1 MEANGQL
8 KKFLIIVFLL
18 VFAIKTFSLAQAQQ
32 PVFRIGVID
41 NPTGPIANGARLA
54 ISEINNAG
62 GVVGAD
68 GTTFRLEAVVQPPDD
83 LANAVKNIN
92 SAAVIAVI
100 GPETTDQVLNGL
112 PILQTLNVPIL
123 TPAIGDTIIV
133 SDTSGLIFRTRAP
146 EILHGRA
153 LANYIVSDLNIANI
167 ATVQLDLESTAGVI
181 GFSTALSSVGRAPLA
196 SLLLDGNTTIPQIA
210 DTILRQNIDLVA
222 TYGPPDIASQLYNQL
237 RATDWEGFFVYN
249 QATNN
254 IFRNAVS
261 PEQLDGIL
269 SATTWSLAS
278 TDPTSTR
285 FLTVYTRAFLSTPD
299 PVAAASYDAVY
310 LLADAIGLPG
320 DLQTNL
326 ASLSNIQGVQG
337 ILNPASLTRGEI
349 STNVV
354 VTRLNAL
361 GGPEIVARFAG
372 GQRLQDDD
380 IVNLVA
386 TPTPQPTATPEGVY
400 IVVRSSVQN
409 VRTGPSTQYDVLGQ
423 LRRDESAKVIGAS
436 TDFSWV
442 VIEYRGQNG
451 WLFADLLDIFGD
463 TSTVPVITPPP
474 TPTPGPP
481 TPTPTAAPIAD
492 ILVLAAT
499 PPSLVIGSAFNVTV
513 TIRNQGSI
521 DAGPFAV
528 AASFLPGD
536 VYSAV
541 NLAGLGAGQQTTL
554 TLTGTL
560 GTGPT
565 GPQNVIIVADLNN
578 QLDEGPTGEANNI
591 AFTYSYI
598 ADRPILNAGTLV
610 LNPGGTLNLEGSGE
624 IDLEW
629 TGSSLNTQN
638 DAKMYIL
645 SGVSSFN
652 QIHYDFIQPSLA
664 TTPSNLN
671 VAVLPNS
678 YIGIITA
685 EDNRGVLHVDSV
697 TVGGPITLTYRVY

>member
-1 MEANGQL
+1 MKANGQL
-8 KKFLIIVFLL
+8 KKLLFILIFLSAVVIP
-18 VFAIKTFSLAQAQQ
+18 FSLAQAQQ
-32 PVFRIGVID
+32 PVFRIGIID
-41 NPTGPIANGARLA
+41 NLTGPIANGARLA
-54 ISEINNAG
+54 INEINTAG

-68 GTTFRLEAVVQPPDD
+68 GTVFRLEAVIQPPDD
-83 LANAVKNIN
+83 LASAVTAIN

-100 GPETTDQVLNGL
+100 GPETTAQMLNGM
-112 PILQTLNVPIL
+112 PILQTLNVPII

-133 SDTSGLIFRTRAP
+133 SDTSGLVFRSRAP
-146 EILHGRA
+146 EILQGRA
-153 LANYIVSDLNIANI
+153 LANYITSDLNVTNI
-167 ATVQLDLESTAGVI
+167 ATVQLDLDSTAGVI
-181 GFSTALSSVGRAPLA
+181 GLSTALSAAGRAPLA

-210 DTILRQNIDLVA
+210 DTILRQNVDLVA

-237 RATDWEGFFVYN
+237 RASGWEGFFAYN

-261 PEQLDGIL
+261 PDQLDGIL
-269 SATTWSLAS
+269 STTTWSLAS
-278 TDPTSTR
+278 NDPTSSR
-285 FLTVYTRAFLSTPD
+285 FLTLYARAFLSTPD

-310 LLADAIGLPG
+310 LLAEAIKLPG
-320 DLQTNL
+320 DLQSNL

-337 ILNPASLTRGEI
+337 ILNPAGLTRGET
-349 STNVV
+349 SNNVV

-361 GGPEIVARFAG
+361 GGPEVVARYAG
-372 GQRLQDDD
+372 NQRLQDDNV
-380 IVNLVA
+380 ISLLA

-400 IVVRSSVQN
+400 VVIRSSVQN

-423 LRRDESAKVIGAS
+423 LQRDETARVIGAS
-436 TDFSWV
+436 IDFSWV

-463 TSTVPVITPPP
+463 TSTVPVIPPPP

-492 ILVLAAT
+492 IVVLAAT

-513 TIRNQGSI
+513 TIRNQGSV

-528 AASFLPGD
+528 AASFFPGD

-554 TLTGTL
+554 NLTGVL
-560 GTGPT
+560 GTGAT

-578 QLDEGPTGEANNI
+578 QLDEGPAGEANNI
-591 AFTYSYI
+591 AYTYSYI
-598 ADRPILNAGTLV
+598 ADRPILNARTLT
-610 LNPGGTLNLEGSGE
+610 LNPGSTLNLEGVGTD
-624 IDLEW
+624 DLSW
-629 TGSSLNTQN
+629 NGNSL
-638 DAKMYIL
+638 DAHAGMYLL

-652 QIHYDFIQPSLA
+652 QVHRDFIEPSLA
-664 TTPSNLN
+664 TAPSLN

-678 YIGIITA
+678 YIGIITS
-685 EDNRGVLHVDSV
+685 EGNRGVLHVDSV
-697 TVGGPITLTYRVY
+697 TVGGPITLTYRVYQP